1 VVYETRETMP
11 IRLELLDQRRHLDV
25 VDVAERRTWAVCTVV
40 GEVAFRHRGGM
51 EAIALNHVWCR
62 FGNADEEVV
71 ALADVSCAI
80 GVGAF
85 VAVMGATGSGKST
98 LLNCAAG
105 LERPTQGVVQLL
117 GQDIGEMSER
127 ALSRFRRDRVGFVF
141 QSYNL
146 LSGLTVEQNVLLP
159 WRLGAKEH
167 RELGDV
173 LAAVGLIGYEDRS
186 VGALS
191 GGQRQRV
198 AIARALV
205 TRSSV
210 IFADEPT
217 GALDPT
223 TGSQMLALLRR
234 AVDQDGVSVM
244 MVSHDPHAAAV
255 SDRLMLLRAGRLVFD
270 GPTPGVDKIASMLAD
285 VSNFDDLKVPR

>member
-1 VVYETRETMP
+1 
-11 IRLELLDQRRHLDV
+11 
-25 VDVAERRTWAVCTVV
+25 
-40 GEVAFRHRGGM
+40 M
-51 EAIALNHVWCR
+51 EALALDRVWCR
-62 FGNADEEVV
+62 FGGSVEVV
-71 ALADVSCAI
+71 ALAEVSVA
-80 GVGAF
+80 VGEGEF

-105 LERPTQGVVQLL
+105 LERPTQGSVRLL
-117 GQDIGEMSER
+117 GEDIGRMSER

-167 RELGDV
+167 RELRDV
-173 LAAVGLIGYEDRS
+173 LGAVGLTGFDDRA

-205 TRSSV
+205 TRPSM

-223 TGSQMLALLRR
+223 TGGQVLALLRT
-234 AVDQDGVSVM
+234 AVDRDGVSVM
-244 MVSHDPHAAAV
+244 MVSHDPHAAVV
-255 SDRLMLLRAGRLVFD
+255 SDRLLLLREGRLVFD
-270 GPTPGVDKIASMLAD
+270 GPTPSEDKIASMLAEISHAAD
-285 VSNFDDLKVPR
+285 AGVSR